1 MNNTEDN
8 FYTDSL
14 GQKWRK
20 DYFVYTVIATNIPAA
35 GGQQAQQ
42 IAIDSDSQFV
52 WEKTAYTSK
61 VNAGISQPVIQQ
73 RLDFLTV
80 AITDASSGRNL
91 QNSPAVISTIAG
103 VQGLPFILSQPRI
116 FKENSTIQ
124 ITFQNLESSA
134 LDVALSFIGFK
145 LFRV

>member
-1 MNNTEDN
+1 MNNTEEN

-20 DYFVYTVIATNIPAA
+20 DYFVYSVTALAVPVS
-35 GGQQAQQ
+35 GGTSTQQ
-42 IAIDSDSQFV
+42 IAVDSDSQFV

-61 VNAGISQPVIQQ
+61 VNGAIPQTVNTQ

-80 AITDASSGRNL
+80 QITDASSGRNL
-91 QNSPAVISTIAG
+91 QNVPTVISTMAG
-103 VQGLPFILSQPRI
+103 IMGLPFILSQPRI
-116 FKENSTIQ
+116 FKENSSINV
-124 ITFQNLESSA
+124 TFQNNETQA
-134 LDVALSFIGFK
+134 LDVSLSFIGYK